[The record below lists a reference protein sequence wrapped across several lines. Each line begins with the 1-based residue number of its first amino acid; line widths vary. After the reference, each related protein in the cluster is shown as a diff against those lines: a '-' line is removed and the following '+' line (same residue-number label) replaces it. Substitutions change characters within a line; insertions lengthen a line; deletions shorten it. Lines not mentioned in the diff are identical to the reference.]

1 MGVFVINEWLW
12 ADIQGENENQG
23 RRQYEAAVFLEAFT
37 NSEHQMIIIEHSKFD
52 IKAWAAFKSPA
63 FATKMLAVNFLK
75 LRYDLD
81 RCRLLQIDQLAEL
94 PDDLRA
100 SVKDDDHY
108 LVCAL
113 LTAPES
119 ILVTT
124 DRDLCKALR
133 DLPERCIS
141 REEFLRDYFG
151 ISS

>member
-23 RRQYEAAVFLEAFT
+23 RRQYEAAVFVEAILQ
-37 NSEHQMIIIEHSKFD
+37 SEHQLIIVEHSKFD
-52 IKAWAAFKSPA
+52 DKAWATCKSPT
-63 FATKMLAVNFLK
+63 FATKMLVVNFLK

-81 RCRLLQIDQLAEL
+81 RCRLLHINQLAEL

-100 SVKDDDHY
+100 SVKEHDHY
-108 LVCAL
+108 LVRAL

-124 DRDLCKALR
+124 DGDLCKALKE
-133 DLPERCIS
+133 LPERCIS